1 MFSWQ
6 PCFELARWRRKL
18 ISFSLLSNIMRLSML
33 LLLLLLLASRREREE
48 RERERERERESRKGD
63 VGNVLFFSLSQ
74 HHVLL
79 VESYSVSVHL
89 ALHNPPSHISSRW
102 SIREET
108 C

>member
-1 MFSWQ
+1 
-6 PCFELARWRRKL
+6 
-18 ISFSLLSNIMRLSML
+18 ML
-33 LLLLLLLASRREREE
+33 LLLLLLLASRRERE
-48 RERERERERESRKGD
+48 ERERERESRKGD

>member
-48 RERERERERESRKGD
+48 RERERERERE
-63 VGNVLFFSLSQ
+63 
-74 HHVLL
+74 
-79 VESYSVSVHL
+79 
-89 ALHNPPSHISSRW
+89 
-102 SIREET
+102 
-108 C
+108 